1 MKIIIKNLQKKVPV
15 SRRSRRN
22 IVRAINEVFSLAPA
36 RMKNHEITVC
46 VIDDNLIRQLNN
58 KFLHKDQATDV
69 LAFDLSNGGKPV
81 ADIAIS
87 ADTAVLNSRIY
98 KTGAAY
104 ELCLYAAHA
113 ALHLIGYEDA
123 SKNGFKEMEK
133 ISLRLLSRL
142 EIAP

>member
-15 SRRSRRN
+15 SSQTRRN
-22 IVRAINEVFSLAPA
+22 IASSIAETFSREPA

-46 VIDDNLIRQLNN
+46 VIDDSGIRKLNR
-58 KFLHKDQATDV
+58 KFLKKNKATDV
-69 LAFDLSNGGKPV
+69 LAFDLSSGAKKA

-87 ADTAVLNSRIY
+87 ADTAVLNSCFY
-98 KTGAAY
+98 KTCAAY

-113 ALHLIGYEDA
+113 ALHLLGYNDA
-123 SKNGFKEMEK
+123 TQKGFKEMER

-142 EIAP
+142 KIAP